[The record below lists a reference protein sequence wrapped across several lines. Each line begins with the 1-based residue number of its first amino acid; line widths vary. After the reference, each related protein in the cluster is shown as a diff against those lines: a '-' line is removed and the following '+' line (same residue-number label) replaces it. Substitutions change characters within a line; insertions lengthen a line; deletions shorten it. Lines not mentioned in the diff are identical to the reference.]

1 LAPRKIG
8 PPPGLPWA
16 ALMRAASCRRRLA
29 ALLRLAQAAGDQHH
43 RLDGVGFDDLVDQFV
58 HGAGRHGDDEHV
70 QLAVERL
77 EALDALHAVDLGLA
91 RLEDQQL
98 LLRIAAAHQVAQDD
112 AAEVHAVAGDADDAD
127 ALRVDQLVDLG
138 NRPRQA
144 AGLRRAE
151 RALSR
156 RAPSA
161 CRRLESDSV
170 RAPAARRTHRRVA
183 RREGPRQLEQPRE
196 AGFQRGIRQRLAIA
210 AGDGGEL
217 LIRQGALKSRRKSS
231 ASVSAAAAYTEAR
244 SRRKLPSSSSASMP
258 PRPALMTMPNSR
270 VLFRLMR
277 TSTAP
282 AGAAASKARPR
293 PSSSDFNSPASSVL
307 RPCPAAWRNSSAA
320 RDIDGL
326 LTLPSSLMNH
336 VVGCGDRYFL
346 AAAS

>member
-29 ALLRLAQAAGDQHH
+29 ALLGLAQAAGDQHH

-77 EALDALHAVDLGLA
+77 QAFDAFHAVDLGLA

-151 RALSR
+151 RAR
-156 RAPSA
+156 H
-161 CRRLESDSV
+161 
-170 RAPAARRTHRRVA
+170 AAH
-183 RREGPRQLEQPRE
+183 RQLAIGLNRIQFE
-196 AGFQRGIRQRLAIA
+196 RLQH
-210 AGDGGEL
+210 E
-217 LIRQGALKSRRKSS
+217 
-231 ASVSAAAAYTEAR
+231 
-244 SRRKLPSSSSASMP
+244 
-258 PRPALMTMPNSR
+258 
-270 VLFRLMR
+270 
-277 TSTAP
+277 
-282 AGAAASKARPR
+282 
-293 PSSSDFNSPASSVL
+293 
-307 RPCPAAWRNSSAA
+307 
-320 RDIDGL
+320 
-326 LTLPSSLMNH
+326 
-336 VVGCGDRYFL
+336 
-346 AAAS
+346 